1 MYVRVKQVVMIHLND
16 LFKIRKLNITIFTAQ
31 IVICLNLNNFL
42 VFIRIESKKIRKFL
56 RKFFLI
62 DFK

>member
-1 MYVRVKQVVMIHLND
+1 MYARVKQVVMIHFNG